1 MLETAKYCTRERRK
15 KLSHKYSVD
24 SIPKF
29 RFMNHFCPKST
40 FPILLEQSIFRLNEV
55 IGCCC

>member
-1 MLETAKYCTRERRK
+1 MLPWVKGKPQNIAAEEKK

-24 SIPKF
+24 SISEF

-40 FPILLEQSIFRLNEV
+40 FASFPLWKRRELFSM
-55 IGCCC
+55 